1 MNVRAKKS
9 CGSFLAPEILR
20 LGVHVTRIGHS
31 STPSAFFDHLLT
43 VLSSERFLRKQ
54 GLGNE
59 VPFFIYPFDPHHAVD
74 VDVTRSHLVAKLAER
89 GVSVLDVNLYDL
101 AVGILKERGIWAD
114 ILSAEPNISKDELK
128 ELLQGVLDPETH
140 LVPAIAEQ
148 MRRQSF
154 DILFISGI
162 GEVFPYIRSHNV
174 LNNLQSTAKDQ
185 PTVLFFPGQYTHALA
200 TGASLELF
208 GRLHDDKYYRAF
220 NILHYEV

>member
-1 MNVRAKKS
+1 M
-9 CGSFLAPEILR
+9 
-20 LGVHVTRIGHS
+20 TRIGQS
-31 STPSAFFDHLLT
+31 PTLSGLFDHLLV

-59 VPFFIYPFDPHHAVD
+59 VPFFICPFDPRHAVD
-74 VDVTRSHLVAKLAER
+74 LDVIRSHLVAKLAER
-89 GVSVLDVNLYDL
+89 GISVLDVNLYDL
-101 AVGILKERGIWAD
+101 AISILKERGIWSD
-114 ILSAEPNISKDELK
+114 ILSAETNISKDELK

-140 LVPAIAEQ
+140 LVPAIANQ
-148 MRRQSF
+148 MQQQPF
-154 DILFISGI
+154 DILSISGI